1 MILLS
6 STRTILRRKVAVVGF
21 VGFDCF
27 ISVRG
32 LGIIAGVRHADVTY
46 RNYEMRSFV
55 CKNTGFRVMMRKDH
69 GHTRQA

>member
-1 MILLS
+1 MILLP
-6 STRTILRRKVAVVGF
+6 STRTILRKATASD
-21 VGFDCF
+21 FDCL

-32 LGIIAGVRHADVTY
+32 LGLFARIEYADVTY